1 MRRSPI
7 LADFL
12 KIAQTPALPD
22 GALDSGGKRQITVA
36 DIDLCRAQLNRRH
49 DEDGTKDRCDVIV
62 RAANL
67 GESATIKGLAK
78 DTQHKGMLSTSR
90 SGLLA
95 LMPMAM
101 KA

>member
-78 DTQHKGMLSTSR
+78 DTQSMHTPN
-90 SGLLA
+90 LLF
-95 LMPMAM
+95 
-101 KA
+101 